1 MATFYLKRKG
11 QVITKVEK
19 KIRFFLFKI
28 RKEKCAEIPN
38 LSVGNANFI
47 QKINVV
53 YSDTDIGLGP
63 DEL

>member
-1 MATFYLKRKG
+1 M
-11 QVITKVEK
+11 EK